1 MQVQLKLKYHQFKTI
16 LFTYR
21 LLYQEHIVTTNQ
33 KSTIETHTKKKKES
47 KHNTKVSH
55 QITREENKE
64 DGRKKS
70 TKTKPKQENGNRNI
84 HQIRSDQL
92 LSPVQLFATS

>member
-1 MQVQLKLKYHQFKTI
+1 MQMQLKLEDHQHKTI

-21 LLYQEHIVTTNQ
+21 LLCQKLMVTTNQ
-33 KSTIETHTKKKKES
+33 KSTIETQTQKKKES

-64 DGRKKS
+64 EGKEKINKNKPQTRKW
-70 TKTKPKQENGNRNI
+70 Q
-84 HQIRSDQL
+84 
-92 LSPVQLFATS
+92 